1 MENSTPFSIPEKAQ
15 RWRTLVQQHGSSWS
29 WEEAQQQHRTI
40 FADEAVPVA
49 WWPDESTVAQANIT
63 QVQQAL
69 GLTSYADF
77 YRWSVENK
85 AAFWETAV
93 NRLGIAFRQP
103 YQQVLDRAAGAEDP
117 RWLPGARLNI
127 GESCFQAPSDK
138 TALVVRD
145 EAGNE
150 QRWTYVELDSLTQ
163 RVASGLTALGLTPGD
178 RVGLYMPLS
187 AEAVAAY
194 LGIIRAGMVAVLIA
208 DSFSAG
214 ELERRLAL
222 ADAKLLIT
230 VAVYSYNN
238 KPLVV
243 YDRVKQAQ
251 SPRAVVVAAADV
263 PRRPDDLHWDDFLG
277 PPAATYHE
285 ARPDDLISILFSSGT
300 TREPKAIPW
309 THLTPIKGATDA
321 HFHQDVHPDDVLTW
335 TTGMGWMMGPWAIFA
350 ALMNRATLALF
361 VGSAASPTF
370 GRFMQDV
377 GVTVLGTIPS
387 LVRVWRSTQAMEA
400 YDWPVRMLSSTGEP
414 SSADDYFY
422 LMWLT
427 GFRAPIVEYC
437 GGTEIGG
444 GYLTGAVVQPAA
456 PATFTTPTLGTE
468 LRFRHEASGQLSPI
482 PSGEVFIVPPAIG
495 LSQRLLNRDHHQEYY
510 VGVPTL
516 PDGTPLRKHGDIYRM
531 LGRVGDTWFCRSG
544 GRTDDSMNLGGI
556 KVSAVE
562 IEKVLN
568 RHPAVQETAAV
579 AVAPPDGGPEQL
591 VVHYVAA
598 AEMPMDVL
606 KKELQQAISTEL
618 NPLFRIQRLVA
629 QPSLPRTASN
639 KLLRRSLRS

>member
-1 MENSTPFSIPEKAQ
+1 MQKQAQ
-15 RWRTLVQQHGSSWS
+15 RWHTLVEQHGNSWS
-29 WEEAQQQHRTI
+29 LEEAQQHYR
-40 FADEAVPVA
+40 AVYSNSPLPVA
-49 WWPDESTVAQANIT
+49 WWPDEATVAQANTT
-63 QVQQAL
+63 QVQQTL
-69 GLTSYADF
+69 GLASYADF
-77 YRWSVENK
+77 YQWSVENK
-85 AAFWETAV
+85 ATFWEKAI

-103 YQQVLDRAAGAEDP
+103 YEQVLDLADGPEHAH
-117 RWLPGARLNI
+117 WLSGARLNI
-127 GESCFQAPSDK
+127 AESCFLAPANK
-138 TALVVRD
+138 TALITSN
-145 EAGNE
+145 EAGYE
-150 QRWTYVELDSLTQ
+150 QRWTYGELNALTQ
-163 RVASGLTALGLTPGD
+163 RVASGLTTLGLAPGD
-178 RVGLYMPLS
+178 RIGLYMPLS

-194 LGIIRAGMVAVLIA
+194 LGVIRAGMVAVLIA

-214 ELERRLAL
+214 ELERRLTL
-222 ADAKLLIT
+222 ANAKLLIT
-230 VAVYSYNN
+230 VDAYAYNG

-251 SPRAVVVAAADV
+251 SPRAVVVAPPDV
-263 PRRPDDLHWDDFLG
+263 SLRPDDLSWADFLG
-277 PPAATYHE
+277 QPEVTCHE
-285 ARPDDLISILFSSGT
+285 ANPDDLISILFSSGT
-300 TREPKAIPW
+300 THEPKAIPW

-321 HFHQDVHPDDVLTW
+321 HFHQDVQPNDVLTW

-361 VGSAASPTF
+361 LGSAASASF

-387 LVRVWRSTQAMEA
+387 LVRAWRSTRAMEA
-400 YDWPVRMLSSTGEP
+400 YDWPVRVLSSTGEP
-414 SSADDYFY
+414 LSADDYFY

-444 GYLTGAVVQPAA
+444 GYLTGSVVQPAV

-468 LRFRHEASGQLSPI
+468 LRFRDEASGQLSPAQ
-482 PSGEVFIVPPAIG
+482 SGEVFLVPPAIG
-495 LSQRLLNRDHHQEYY
+495 LSQRLLNRNHHQAYY
-510 VGVPTL
+510 AGAPTL
-516 PDGTPLRKHGDIYRM
+516 PDGTLLRKHGDAYRV
-531 LGRVGDTWFCRSG
+531 LGQLGDTTFYRSG

-568 RHPAVQETAAV
+568 QHPAVQETAAV

-591 VVHYVAA
+591 VIHYVAA
-598 AEMPMDVL
+598 TEMPSDTL
-606 KKELQQAISTEL
+606 QKELQKVLSAEL

>member
-1 MENSTPFSIPEKAQ
+1 MENAISSPLYDKVQQWRALVRQHGRSWSSQEAQ
-15 RWRTLVQQHGSSWS
+15 RQHHALFAN
-29 WEEAQQQHRTI
+29 EAI
-40 FADEAVPVA
+40 PVS
-49 WWPDESTVAQANIT
+49 WWPDESTVERANVT
-63 QVQQAL
+63 QVQRAL

-93 NRLGIAFRQP
+93 NRLGITFHQP
-103 YQQVLDRAAGAEDP
+103 YQQVLDLADGPEHA

-127 GESCFQAPSDK
+127 VESCFRAPTSK
-138 TALVVRD
+138 TALVTRD
-145 EAGNE
+145 EAGHE
-150 QRWTYVELDSLTQ
+150 QRWTYGELDMLTQ
-163 RVASGLTALGLTPGD
+163 RVAAGLTDLGLVPGD

-230 VAVYSYNN
+230 VDAYAYNG

-243 YDRVKQAQ
+243 YDRVKQARCT
-251 SPRAVVVAAADV
+251 RAVVVAATDV
-263 PRRPDDLHWDDFLG
+263 ALRPNDLPWTDFLG
-277 PPAATYHE
+277 QPKATYHE
-285 ARPDDLISILFSSGT
+285 ANPDDVISILFSSGT
-300 TREPKAIPW
+300 TQEPKAIPW
-309 THLTPIKGATDA
+309 TYLTPIKCATDA
-321 HFHQDVHPDDVLTW
+321 HFHQDVQPDDVLTW

-361 VGSAASPTF
+361 VGSGASPQF
-370 GRFMQDV
+370 GQFVQDM
-377 GVTVLGTIPS
+377 GITVLGTIPS
-387 LVRVWRSTQAMEA
+387 LVRVWRSTQVVEA
-400 YDWPVRMLSSTGEP
+400 YNWPVRVLSSTGEP

-427 GFRAPIVEYC
+427 GFRAPIIEYC

-444 GYLTGAVVQPAA
+444 GYLTGSTAQPAA

-468 LRFRHEASGQLSPI
+468 LRFRDEASGQLAPVQ
-482 PSGEVFIVPPAIG
+482 SGEVFIVPPAIG

-510 VGVPTL
+510 ADMPSL
-516 PDGTPLRKHGDIYRM
+516 PDGTLLRKHGDTYRV
-531 LGRVGDTWFCRSG
+531 LGQLGDTTFYRSG

-598 AEMPMDVL
+598 TEMPSDAL
-606 KKELQQAISTEL
+606 QKELQKMLSTQL
-618 NPLFRIQRLVA
+618 NPLFRIQRLVE
-629 QPSLPRTASN
+629 QSLLPRTASN
-639 KLLRRSLRS
+639 KLQRRLLRS

>member
-1 MENSTPFSIPEKAQ
+1 MENSAPFSIPEKAQ
-15 RWRTLVQQHGSSWS
+15 QWRTLVQQHGSSWS
-29 WEEAQQQHRTI
+29 WKEAQQQHGAL

-49 WWPDESTVAQANIT
+49 WWPDQSTVEQANIT
-63 QVQQAL
+63 QTQQAL
-69 GLTSYADF
+69 GLASYAEF
-77 YRWSVENK
+77 YQWSVDNK
-85 AAFWETAV
+85 ADFWETAI
-93 NRLGIAFRQP
+93 NRLGIAFHQP
-103 YQQVLDRAAGAEDP
+103 YEQVLDLSAGPENP
-117 RWLPGARLNI
+117 LWLPGARLNVV
-127 GESCFQAPSDK
+127 ESCFQAAADK
-138 TALVVRD
+138 TALVVND

-150 QRWTYVELDSLTQ
+150 QRWTYGELDSLTQ
-163 RVASGLTALGLTPGD
+163 RVASGLTALGLAPGD

-187 AEAVAAY
+187 AQAVAAY

-222 ADAKLLIT
+222 ADAQLLIT
-230 VAVYSYNN
+230 VDTYSYNN

-263 PRRPDDLHWDDFLG
+263 PLRPDDLRWDDFLG
-277 PPAATYHE
+277 QPKVPTHVAT
-285 ARPDDLISILFSSGT
+285 PDELISILFSSGT
-300 TREPKAIPW
+300 TQEPKAIPW
-309 THLTPIKGATDA
+309 THLTPVKCATDA

-350 ALMNRATLALF
+350 ALMNRATLVLF
-361 VGSAASPTF
+361 VGSGASPQF

-387 LVRVWRSTQAMEA
+387 LVRVWRSTSAMEA
-400 YDWPVRMLSSTGEP
+400 YDWPVRVLSSTGEP

-444 GYLTGAVVQPAA
+444 GYLTGSVVQPVA

-468 LRFRHEASGQLSPI
+468 LRFRDEASGQLSPAQ
-482 PSGEVFIVPPAIG
+482 SGEVFIVPPAIG

-510 VGVPTL
+510 AGMPTL
-516 PDGTPLRKHGDIYRM
+516 DDGRPLRKHGDTYRV
-531 LGRVGDTWFCRSG
+531 LGQVGDTTFCRSG

-568 RHPAVQETAAV
+568 QHPAVQESAAV
-579 AVAPPDGGPEQL
+579 AVAPPGGGPEQL

-598 AEMPMDVL
+598 AEMPEDAL
-606 KKELQQAISTEL
+606 KKELQKALSAQL
-618 NPLFRIQRLVA
+618 NPLFRIQRLIA
-629 QPSLPRTASN
+629 QSSLPRTASN

>member
-1 MENSTPFSIPEKAQ
+1 MPDQAQ
-15 RWRTLVQQHGSSWS
+15 RWQALVQQQGSFWS
-29 WEEAQQQHRTI
+29 WEEAQRHYRSI
-40 FADEAVPVA
+40 HANSPVPVA
-49 WWPDESTVAQANIT
+49 WWPDETTVEQANIT
-63 QVQQAL
+63 QVQRAL
-69 GLTSYADF
+69 GLASYADF
-77 YRWSVENK
+77 YQWSVENK
-85 AAFWETAV
+85 ADFWETAI
-93 NRLGIAFRQP
+93 NRLGIAFRHP
-103 YQQVLDRAAGAEDP
+103 YQTVLDLADGPEHP

-127 GESCFQAPSDK
+127 VESCFQAAADK

-145 EAGNE
+145 EADNE
-150 QRWTYVELDSLTQ
+150 QRWTYAELDSLTQ
-163 RVASGLTALGLTPGD
+163 RVASGLTTLGLAPGD

-187 AEAVAAY
+187 AEAAAAY

-222 ADAKLLIT
+222 ADTKLLIT
-230 VAVYSYNN
+230 VDTYSYNN

-251 SPRAVVVAAADV
+251 SPRAVVVAAGEISL
-263 PRRPDDLHWDDFLG
+263 RPDDLYWSDFLG
-277 PPAATYHE
+277 DSAAPTHE
-285 ARPDDLISILFSSGT
+285 ASPDDLISILFSSGT
-300 TREPKAIPW
+300 TQEPKAIPW
-309 THLTPIKGATDA
+309 THLTPIKCATDA

-361 VGSAASPTF
+361 VGSGASPQF

-387 LVRVWRSTQAMEA
+387 LVRVWRSTPVMEQ
-400 YDWPVRMLSSTGEP
+400 YDWPVRVLSSTGEP

-444 GYLTGAVVQPAA
+444 GYLTGSVVQPAA

-468 LRFRHEASGQLSPI
+468 LRFRDEASGQLSSNQ
-482 PSGEVFIVPPAIG
+482 SGEVFIVPPAIG

-516 PDGTPLRKHGDIYRM
+516 DDGTPLRKHGDTYRV
-531 LGRVGDTWFCRSG
+531 LGRVGDTTFYRSG

-568 RHPAVQETAAV
+568 QHPAVQESAAV

-598 AEMPMDVL
+598 AEMPTDVL
-606 KKELQQAISTEL
+606 KKELQKTLSTEL

-629 QPSLPRTASN
+629 QAVVAPHRL
-639 KLLRRSLRS
+639 

>member
-1 MENSTPFSIPEKAQ
+1 
-15 RWRTLVQQHGSSWS
+15 
-29 WEEAQQQHRTI
+29 
-40 FADEAVPVA
+40 
-49 WWPDESTVAQANIT
+49 
-63 QVQQAL
+63 
-69 GLTSYADF
+69 
-77 YRWSVENK
+77 
-85 AAFWETAV
+85 
-93 NRLGIAFRQP
+93 
-103 YQQVLDRAAGAEDP
+103 
-117 RWLPGARLNI
+117 
-127 GESCFQAPSDK
+127 
-138 TALVVRD
+138 
-145 EAGNE
+145 
-150 QRWTYVELDSLTQ
+150 
-163 RVASGLTALGLTPGD
+163 
-178 RVGLYMPLS
+178 MPLS

-194 LGIIRAGMVAVLIA
+194 LGIIRGGMVAVLIA

-214 ELERRLAL
+214 ELERRLTL

-230 VAVYSYNN
+230 VDAYAYNG

-243 YDRVKQAQ
+243 YDRVRQAQ
-251 SPRAVVVAAADV
+251 SPRAVVVAAADI
-263 PRRPDDLHWDDFLG
+263 PLRSDDFYWSDFLG
-277 PPAATYHE
+277 DSEAPTHE
-285 ARPDDLISILFSSGT
+285 ASPDDLISILFSSGT
-300 TREPKAIPW
+300 TQEPKAIPW
-309 THLTPIKGATDA
+309 THLTPVKCATDA

-361 VGSAASPTF
+361 VGSGASPQF
-370 GRFMQDV
+370 GQFMQDV

-387 LVRVWRSTQAMEA
+387 LVRVWRSTKTMEQ
-400 YDWPVRMLSSTGEP
+400 YDWPVRVLSSTGEP

-444 GYLTGAVVQPAA
+444 GYLTGSVVQPAA

-468 LRFRHEASGQLSPI
+468 LRFRDEASGQLSANQ
-482 PSGEVFIVPPAIG
+482 SGEVFIVPPAIG
-495 LSQRLLNRDHHQEYY
+495 LSQRLLNRDHHQAYY

-516 PDGTPLRKHGDIYRM
+516 PDGTLLRKHGDTYRV
-531 LGRVGDTWFCRSG
+531 LGQVGDTTFYRSG

-568 RHPAVQETAAV
+568 RHPAVQESAAV

-598 AEMPMDVL
+598 AKMPADVL
-606 KKELQQAISTEL
+606 KKELQQALSAEL

-639 KLLRRSLRS
+639 KLQRRALRA

>member
-1 MENSTPFSIPEKAQ
+1 MTPPNSPSIPKKAQ
-15 RWRTLVQQHGSSWS
+15 RWRTLTQQQGVSWS
-29 WEEAQQQHRTI
+29 LEEAQQQYRAL
-40 FADEAVPVA
+40 FADEPVPVA

-63 QVQQAL
+63 QAQRAL
-69 GLTSYADF
+69 GLASYAEF
-77 YRWSVENK
+77 YNWSVTNK
-85 AAFWETAV
+85 AAFWETAI
-93 NRLGIAFRQP
+93 NRLGIVLRQP
-103 YQQVLDRAAGAEDP
+103 YQQVLDLADGPEHP

-127 GESCFQAPSDK
+127 AESCFQAPAGQR
-138 TALVVRD
+138 ALVVSD
-145 EAGNE
+145 EQGNE
-150 QRWTYVELDSLTQ
+150 RSWTYGELESLTQ
-163 RVASGLTALGLTPGD
+163 RVASGLTALDLTFGD

-194 LGIIRAGMVAVLIA
+194 LGIIRAGMVAVLVA
-208 DSFSAG
+208 DSFSAV
-214 ELERRLAL
+214 ELERRLTL

-230 VAVYSYNN
+230 VDAYVYNG
-238 KPLVV
+238 KPLIV

-263 PRRPDDLHWDDFLG
+263 LLRPEDLRWDDFLSDSE
-277 PPAATYHE
+277 ATYHE
-285 ARPDDLISILFSSGT
+285 ASPYDLISILFSSGT
-300 TREPKAIPW
+300 TQEPKAIPW
-309 THLTPIKGATDA
+309 THLTPIKCATDA
-321 HFHQDVHPDDVLTW
+321 HFHHDVHPDDVLTW

-350 ALMNRATLALF
+350 ALVNGATLALF
-361 VGSAASPTF
+361 VGSGASPQF
-370 GRFMQDV
+370 GQFVQDA

-387 LVRVWRSTQAMEA
+387 LVRVWRSTPTMEQ
-400 YDWPVRMLSSTGEP
+400 YDWPVRVLSSTGEP

-444 GYLTGAVVQPAA
+444 GYLTGSVVQPAA

-468 LRFRHEASGQLSPI
+468 LRFRDEASGQLAPAQ
-482 PSGEVFIVPPAIG
+482 SGEVFLVPPAIG
-495 LSQRLLNRDHHQEYY
+495 LSQRLLNRDHHEEYY
-510 VGVPTL
+510 AGAPTL
-516 PDGTPLRKHGDIYRM
+516 PDGTPLRRHGDTYRV
-531 LGRVGDTWFCRSG
+531 LGQVGDTQFYRSG

-598 AEMPMDVL
+598 TEMPADVL
-606 KKELQQAISTEL
+606 QRKLQKTLSTEL
-618 NPLFRIQRLVA
+618 NPLFRIQRLVE

-639 KLLRRSLRS
+639 KLLRRSLRL

>member
-1 MENSTPFSIPEKAQ
+1 MPEKAQ
-15 RWRTLVQQHGSSWS
+15 RWQALVQQQGRSWTFA
-29 WEEAQQQHRTI
+29 EAQQQHRSL
-40 FADEAVPVA
+40 FADAPVPVA
-49 WWPDESTVAQANIT
+49 WWPDEPTLEQANIT
-63 QVQQAL
+63 PVQQAL
-69 GLTSYADF
+69 GLTSYDEF
-77 YRWSVENK
+77 YRWSVNHR
-85 AAFWETAV
+85 AAFWETAIK
-93 NRLGIAFRQP
+93 RLGILFRQP
-103 YQQVLDRAAGAEDP
+103 YQQVLDRAAGAENP
-117 RWLPGARLNI
+117 RWLPGGRLNI
-127 GESCFQAPSDK
+127 AESCFRAPPDRR
-138 TALVVRD
+138 ALVVND

-150 QRWTYVELDSLTQ
+150 QSWTYGELDVLTQ
-163 RVASGLTALGLTPGD
+163 RVAAGLTTLGLAPGD

-194 LGIIRAGMVAVLIA
+194 LGIIRAGMVAVLVA
-208 DSFSAG
+208 DSFSAV

-230 VAVYSYNN
+230 VDAYAYNG

-251 SPRAVVVAAADV
+251 SPRAVVVAAADA
-263 PRRPDDLHWDDFLG
+263 PLRPGDLRWPDFLG
-277 PPAATYHE
+277 HSEAPTHE
-285 ARPDDLISILFSSGT
+285 ASPDDMISILFSSGT
-300 TREPKAIPW
+300 TQEPKAIPW
-309 THLTPIKGATDA
+309 THLTPIKCATDA

-350 ALMNRATLALF
+350 ALMNKATLALF
-361 VGSAASPTF
+361 VGSAASPAF
-370 GRFMQDV
+370 GKFMQDV

-387 LVRVWRSTQAMEA
+387 LVRVWRSTQTMEK
-400 YDWPVRMLSSTGEP
+400 YDWPVRVLSSTGEP

-444 GYLTGAVVQPAA
+444 GYLTGSVVQPAA
-456 PATFTTPTLGTE
+456 PATFTTPALGTE
-468 LRFRHEASGQLSPI
+468 LRFRDEASGQLSSSQ
-482 PSGEVFIVPPAIG
+482 SGEVFIVPPAIG

-510 VGVPTL
+510 ADTPVL
-516 PDGTPLRKHGDIYRM
+516 SDGTPLRKHGDTYRV
-531 LGRVGDTWFCRSG
+531 LGRVGDTIFYRSG

-568 RHPAVQETAAV
+568 QHPAVQESAAV

-598 AEMPMDVL
+598 TEMHTDVL
-606 KKELQQAISTEL
+606 QRELQKALSTQL
-618 NPLFRIQRLVA
+618 NPLFRIQSLVA

>member
-1 MENSTPFSIPEKAQ
+1 MPEKAQ
-15 RWRTLVQQHGSSWS
+15 RWQALVQQQGRSWTLA
-29 WEEAQQQHRTI
+29 EAQQQHRSL
-40 FADEAVPVA
+40 FADAPVPVA
-49 WWPDESTVAQANIT
+49 WWPDESTLEQANIT
-63 QVQQAL
+63 PVQRTL
-69 GLTSYADF
+69 GLTSYDEF
-77 YRWSVENK
+77 YRWSVDHRAE
-85 AAFWETAV
+85 FWETAIK
-93 NRLGIAFRQP
+93 RLGISFRQP
-103 YQQVLDRAAGAEDP
+103 YQPVLDRAAGAENP

-127 GESCFQAPSDK
+127 VESCFRAPTDQQ
-138 TALVVRD
+138 ALVVND

-150 QRWTYVELDSLTQ
+150 QSWTYGELDALTQ
-163 RVASGLTALGLTPGD
+163 RVAAGLTALGLTPGD
-178 RVGLYMPLS
+178 RVGLYLPLS

-194 LGIIRAGMVAVLIA
+194 LGIIRAGMVAVLVA
-208 DSFSAG
+208 DSFSAL

-230 VAVYSYNN
+230 VDAYAYNG

-251 SPRAVVVAAADV
+251 SPRAVVVASTDA
-263 PRRPDDLHWDDFLG
+263 PLRPDDLRWSDFLG
-277 PPAATYHE
+277 DSEAPTHE
-285 ARPDDLISILFSSGT
+285 ASPDDMISILFSSGT
-300 TREPKAIPW
+300 TQEPKSIPW
-309 THLTPIKGATDA
+309 THLTPIKCATDA

-361 VGSAASPTF
+361 VGSAASPQF
-370 GRFMQDV
+370 GQFMQDV

-387 LVRVWRSTQAMEA
+387 LVRVWRSTQTMEK
-400 YDWPVRMLSSTGEP
+400 YDWRVRVLSSTGEP

-444 GYLTGAVVQPAA
+444 GYLTGSVVQPAA

-468 LRFRHEASGQLSPI
+468 LRFRDEASGQLSANQ
-482 PSGEVFIVPPAIG
+482 SGEVFIVPPAIG

-516 PDGTPLRKHGDIYRM
+516 DNGSPLRKHGDTYRV
-531 LGRVGDTWFCRSG
+531 LGRVGDTTFYRSG

-562 IEKVLN
+562 IEKILN
-568 RHPAVQETAAV
+568 QHPAVQESAAV

-591 VVHYVAA
+591 VLHYVAA
-598 AEMPMDVL
+598 AEMPTDVL
-606 KKELQQAISTEL
+606 QKELQKALSTQL

-639 KLLRRSLRS
+639 KLLRRSLRT

>member
-1 MENSTPFSIPEKAQ
+1 MENFTPFSIPEKAQ
-15 RWRTLVQQHGSSWS
+15 QWRTLVQQHGSSWS
-29 WEEAQQQHRTI
+29 WEEAQQQHRAL

-49 WWPDESTVAQANIT
+49 WWPDEFTQKQANIT
-63 QVQQAL
+63 QVQQAI

-93 NRLGIAFRQP
+93 NRLGIVFRHP
-103 YQQVLDRAAGAEDP
+103 YQQVLDRATGAEDP

-127 GESCFQAPSDK
+127 VESCFQAPADK
-138 TALVVRD
+138 IALVVRD

-163 RVASGLTALGLTPGD
+163 RVAAGLTTLGLTPGD
-178 RVGLYMPLS
+178 RVGLYLPLS

-230 VAVYSYNN
+230 VAAYSYNN
-238 KPLVV
+238 KPMVV

-277 PPAATYHE
+277 PPEATYHE
-285 ARPDDLISILFSSGT
+285 AHSDDLISILFSSGT

-309 THLTPIKGATDA
+309 THLTPVKCATDA

-335 TTGMGWMMGPWAIFA
+335 TTGMGWMMGPWTTFA
-350 ALMNRATLALF
+350 ALMNKATLALF
-361 VGSAASPTF
+361 VGSAASPAF

-387 LVRVWRSTQAMEA
+387 LVRVWRSTQAMEE
-400 YDWPVRMLSSTGEP
+400 YDWPVRVLSSTGEP

-427 GFRAPIVEYC
+427 GFRAPH
-437 GGTEIGG
+437 
-444 GYLTGAVVQPAA
+444 
-456 PATFTTPTLGTE
+456 
-468 LRFRHEASGQLSPI
+468 R
-482 PSGEVFIVPPAIG
+482 
-495 LSQRLLNRDHHQEYY
+495 
-510 VGVPTL
+510 
-516 PDGTPLRKHGDIYRM
+516 
-531 LGRVGDTWFCRSG
+531 
-544 GRTDDSMNLGGI
+544 
-556 KVSAVE
+556 
-562 IEKVLN
+562 
-568 RHPAVQETAAV
+568 
-579 AVAPPDGGPEQL
+579 
-591 VVHYVAA
+591 
-598 AEMPMDVL
+598 
-606 KKELQQAISTEL
+606 
-618 NPLFRIQRLVA
+618 RI
-629 QPSLPRTASN
+629 
-639 KLLRRSLRS
+639 LRRH